1 MPQVK
6 TVNGVP
12 VVRLVAEIPQEL
24 YVRLKIR
31 AINDNRTVT
40 NLVAELLDLAL
51 TPQQQE
57 G

>member
-12 VVRLVAEIPQEL
+12 VVRLIAEIPQEL
-24 YVRLKIR
+24 YTRLKIG
-31 AINDNRTVT
+31 AVNDNRTVT
-40 NLVAELLDLAL
+40 DLVTELLERAL
-51 TPQQQE
+51 TPQQE